1 VQVAGESTSE
11 IAEQYGDRRAVLAR
25 VPREW
30 TLLHDVAWPGR
41 PSGTIDHVAIGPTG
55 VFVMTAGT
63 CVAEAVAAADAV
75 SALVPGLR
83 REGFRAVLV
92 GADHPAPWVEVD
104 GVIRCE
110 SVDLARLLRSCP
122 RVLTSEEVA
131 GVVGVV
137 HVGLERAERARSVAA
152 AVEVIAVPPEVV
164 VAGKRRRLRG
174 RRAV

>member
-1 VQVAGESTSE
+1 MQVAGESTSE
-11 IAEQYGDRRAVLAR
+11 IVEQYGDRRAVLAR

-41 PSGTIDHVAIGPTG
+41 PAGTIDHVAIGPTG
-55 VFVMTAGT
+55 VFVLTAGS
-63 CVAEAVAAADAV
+63 CVAEAVAATDAV

-92 GADHPAPWVEVD
+92 GPDHPAPWVEVD
-104 GVIRCE
+104 GVIHCE
-110 SVDLARLLRSCP
+110 PVDLARLLRSCP

-137 HVGLERAERARSVAA
+137 HVGLERAERARRTAA
-152 AVEVIAVPPEVV
+152 TVEVIAVPPQVA
-164 VAGKRRRLRG
+164 VAGRRRRLRG